1 MEADSVLTKLV
12 NEFRV
17 TAERMALNLP
27 TNPFAEIVAGELRF
41 KRDPALEESPETP
54 LLRQLLAHSLSKVR
68 IERLLMTVDAR
79 CHFTAALKP
88 LGRAPACAPRRSALP
103 MRYS

>member
-1 MEADSVLTKLV
+1 VEADSVLTKLI

-27 TNPFAEIVAGELRF
+27 TNPFAEIVAGELRL
-41 KRDPALEESPETP
+41 KRDPALEEPPATP

-68 IERLLMTVDAR
+68 TEAYA
-79 CHFTAALKP
+79 F
-88 LGRAPACAPRRSALP
+88 LP
-103 MRYS
+103 SFPEP